1 MFMQADLSKCVK
13 CRSATDEV
21 ERILAIQKNYYAV
34 LKVPLLF
41 RIPQKPCFDRSL
53 PLCIWIFRL

>member
-1 MFMQADLSKCVK
+1 MK

-41 RIPQKPCFDRSL
+41 RIPHRPCFDQSL
-53 PLCIWIFRL
+53 LLYIWAIQLRTVEGKGFA